1 MSVRVGLRQKTN
13 TTHINKLLTDPTY
26 LQLMNV
32 LGREEM
38 TFQELADMLKRDENT
53 VSGDLNVLVK
63 TGVARRYFH
72 HHKVTYTLA
81 EPELRQTIHILY
93 GLWLDRVKNLQRV

>member
-1 MSVRVGLRQKTN
+1 
-13 TTHINKLLTDPTY
+13 
-26 LQLMNV
+26 MNV

-53 VSGDLNVLVK
+53 MSQDLAVLVK
-63 TGVARRYFH
+63 AGMARRHFH

-93 GLWLDRVKNLQRV
+93 ELWLDRVRNLQRV